1 MISDIV
7 MSCIFE
13 LFCIVR
19 YLSMKKNRVKTV
31 GICKKNL
38 DSFCGFKGKFE
49 YEFNGIKYCSIE
61 KYQHIGR
68 CKVDKKYTI
77 YVDKRNNS
85 SIVSIKQFV
94 DWMVIMIL
102 LLGLIISD
110 CIFEILDVLFF

>member
-7 MSCIFE
+7 MCSIFE
-13 LFCIVR
+13 LFYIVW
-19 YLSMKKNRVKTV
+19 YLSIKKNRVKTV

-85 SIVSIKQFV
+85 SVVSIKQLV
-94 DWMVIMIL
+94 DLMVIMIL
-102 LLGLIISD
+102 LLGLIIFF
-110 CIFEILDVLFF
+110 CVMGIIEVLLF

>member
-1 MISDIV
+1 MISQIIMCSIMELIFIV
-7 MSCIFE
+7 WYSSI
-13 LFCIVR
+13 
-19 YLSMKKNRVKTV
+19 KKNSVKTV

-38 DSFCGFKGKFE
+38 DSVCGFKGKFE

-85 SIVSIKQFV
+85 SVVSIKQLV
-94 DWMVIMIL
+94 DLMFFMIMFL
-102 LLGLIISD
+102 VAIIFS
-110 CIFEILDVLFF
+110 CIMEITEVLFF

>member
-1 MISDIV
+1 
-7 MSCIFE
+7 
-13 LFCIVR
+13 
-19 YLSMKKNRVKTV
+19 MKKNRVKTV

-94 DWMVIMIL
+94 DWMFFMIMF
-102 LLGLIISD
+102 LGLIIFN
-110 CIFEILDVLFF
+110 CVMGIIEVL

>member
-1 MISDIV
+1 MISEIV
-7 MSCIFE
+7 ICSISE
-13 LFCIVR
+13 LICIVR

>member
-1 MISDIV
+1 MISQIIMCSIMELIFIV
-7 MSCIFE
+7 WYSSI
-13 LFCIVR
+13 
-19 YLSMKKNRVKTV
+19 KKNSVKTV

-38 DSFCGFKGKFE
+38 DSVCGFKGKFE

-85 SIVSIKQFV
+85 SVVSIKQLV
-94 DWMVIMIL
+94 DLMVIMIL
-102 LLGLIISD
+102 LLGLIIFF
-110 CIFEILDVLFF
+110 CVMGIIEVLLF